1 MLKEIINDIVND
13 NTNPWYGKL
22 AVVGA
27 CAVGIYVVVIDPPL
41 KIAMACAAG
50 IMGTLDAIKVGEACY
65 NYYMETNTQE
75 EGLIGEVEYNIEI

>member
-1 MLKEIINDIVND
+1 MLKEIINEIVND

-50 IMGTLDAIKVGEACY
+50 IMGTLATIKVGEACY
-65 NYYMETNTQE
+65 NYYMETKYLRRRINWRSR
-75 EGLIGEVEYNIEI
+75 I